1 MPVVGIIKNVPRVE
15 IQQIQ
20 VTDWINKQLTT
31 DAKLLEPFKT
41 TVWDANGSVVSC
53 ANFSIHRQSFPS
65 RSDKSD
71 RNPSEICTD
80 HEKYDN
86 FLVEKIWHLDKG
98 TWHTKYIW
106 SPPTRQNHTPKK
118 QSFFFSIPRAQL
130 IAITK
135 SMSMPTTTTSP
146 QVRRNA
152 FSACCV
158 CFSQCVITV
167 CVLAYPS
174 KQL

>member
-71 RNPSEICTD
+71 RTPSEICTD

-118 QSFFFSIPRAQL
+118 HSFFFPFHGRNSSQL
-130 IAITK
+130 L
-135 SMSMPTTTTSP
+135 
-146 QVRRNA
+146 
-152 FSACCV
+152 
-158 CFSQCVITV
+158 SQCQCQPPQHLRRWGGMLSVHV
-167 CVLAYPS
+167 VFAS
-174 KQL
+174 ANAW